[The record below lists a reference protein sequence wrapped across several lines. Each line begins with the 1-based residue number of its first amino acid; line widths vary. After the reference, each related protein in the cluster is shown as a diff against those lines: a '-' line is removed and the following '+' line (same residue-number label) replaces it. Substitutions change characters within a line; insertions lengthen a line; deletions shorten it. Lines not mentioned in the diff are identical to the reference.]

1 MLVLTSKF
9 MSISR
14 EVFIFKVI
22 NRLQI
27 PDLIERSQLAIA
39 AGSGAAVAT
48 DISTLWNNG
57 ISSQSHD
64 SIKN

>member
-48 DISTLWNNG
+48 DILTLWNNG

-64 SIKN
+64 SIKI